1 VVVKLVKKFLKEE
14 AVEKIGF
21 FYSRFNSHSRNTL
34 WVCSVNTMTSFC
46 FFELKSPAKKAG
58 PHYTGQK

>member
-1 VVVKLVKKFLKEE
+1 MGSL
-14 AVEKIGF
+14 
-21 FYSRFNSHSRNTL
+21 
-34 WVCSVNTMTSFC
+34 C